1 MTNDPDRK
9 KLGPLVLEHGQG
21 DIPSISHSDK
31 NKSNSLRSKQVD
43 GVWLFDW
50 GSIDLFVITPQPDGT
65 VVLSAY
71 WKECQAAFS
80 KNALP
85 NRNPD
90 KSFVYFRSDVKTTQ
104 VLKDAP
110 NRKSTEDMKSLQ
122 GEWAAIEEEVGGKSF
137 DNQTVRTIDR
147 RMSFKGNLL
156 TMSQM
161 WSNEIGDRLST
172 HQGPFHIDATTGAF
186 DFMAKTSDGTDVEFR
201 GIYKLSGDRLTICYK
216 YAKGDSTTRPTM
228 FKTEAGSGTVFAL
241 AVFKR
246 DKK

>member
-21 DIPSISHSDK
+21 DIPSISLSDK
-31 NKSNSLRSKQVD
+31 SKSNSLRSKQVD
-43 GVWLFDW
+43 GAWLFDW
-50 GSIDLFVITPQPDGT
+50 GNIDLFAITPQPDGT
-65 VVLSAY
+65 VVLAVY

-104 VLKDAP
+104 VLKNAP
-110 NRKSTEDMKSLQ
+110 NRKSAEDMKSLQ
-122 GEWAAIEEEVGGKSF
+122 GEWAAIEEEVGGKPF
-137 DNQTVRTIDR
+137 DKQTVRTIDR
-147 RMSFKGNLL
+147 RMSFKGNVL